1 MSPISSLAIDERLSV
16 LHEELAELTGQRNAI
31 DARIVEIAAEIDRDE
46 LWAAAGARSTAHW
59 VAWKAGVSPW
69 AQTIAA
75 IAHRYDEFPS
85 CIQGLAQGRFSVDQ
99 VGVIAERGLPGSDK
113 HFATMAQCA
122 TVTQLRT
129 ALKLQP
135 KPTPEP
141 QPEPDEPDEDG
152 EPEDDEPATTAD
164 PGPQVS
170 ITSRSD
176 EQYTYWHIALPHV
189 ENAAFEAAL
198 GSHRDALITEYKAAD
213 PEGRG
218 SMPGTAAAFLQ
229 LVDASWDAEAAARPH
244 GQRTTVV
251 VHVDVADNVATL
263 HLGPVLPDSD
273 RRYLTC
279 DATCEA
285 WFHRDGQVIG
295 ASRSTRTV
303 NRRLRRALEHRDRC
317 CVVPGCGATRA
328 LHAHH
333 LVHWED
339 GGPTELWNLALVCP
353 YHHRA
358 HHRGLITITGPADHL
373 VVTDAAG
380 RALTSASL
388 ARTPTQPPP
397 DVAPCPGPTGER
409 ANWWWYQPY
418 EPRPPTD

>member
-1 MSPISSLAIDERLSV
+1 MSPSSSLAIDERLSV

-46 LWAAAGARSTAHW
+46 LWAAAGARSTAGW
-59 VAWKAGVSPW
+59 LAWKAGVSPSR
-69 AQTIAA
+69 AHTIAA
-75 IAHRYDEFPS
+75 IAARYDEFPT
-85 CIQGLAQGRFSVDQ
+85 CIEGLREGRFSVDQ
-99 VGVIAERGLPGSDK
+99 VGVIAEHGLPGSDA

-122 TVTQLRT
+122 TVSQLRT
-129 ALKLQP
+129 ALKMQP
-135 KPTPEP
+135 KP
-141 QPEPDEPDEDG
+141 QPEPAPEPDS
-152 EPEDDEPATTAD
+152 DDEDVPVAD
-164 PGPQVS
+164 SGPEPS
-170 ITSRSD
+170 ITSTSD
-176 EQYTYWHIALPHV
+176 EQYTYWHIALPHG
-189 ENAAFEAAL
+189 EAAAFEAAL
-198 GSHRDALITEYKAAD
+198 ASHRDALITEWKAAD
-213 PEGRG
+213 PDGRAA
-218 SMPGTAAAFLQ
+218 MPTTAAAFLR
-229 LVDASWDAEAAARPH
+229 LVHMSWDAEASARPH

-251 VHVDVADNVATL
+251 LHVDVADKLAAL
-263 HLGPVLPDSD
+263 HLGPVLPESD

-279 DATCEA
+279 DATCEV
-285 WFHRDGQVIG
+285 WFRRDGRVIG

-303 NRRLRRALEHRDRC
+303 NRRLRRLLEHRDRC

-388 ARTPTQPPP
+388 ARTPTRPPP

-418 EPRPPTD
+418 EPRPPDD

>member
-1 MSPISSLAIDERLSV
+1 MSPVSSLAIDERLSV
-16 LHEELAELTGQRNAI
+16 LHAELAELTGQRNAI
-31 DARIVEIAAEIDRDE
+31 DARIVQITAEIDRDE
-46 LWAAAGARSTAHW
+46 LWAAAGARSTAGW
-59 VAWKAGVSPW
+59 VAWKAGVSPSR

-75 IAHRYDEFPS
+75 IAARYDEFPE
-85 CIQGLAQGRFSVDQ
+85 CVEGLAQGRFSVDQ
-99 VGVIAERGLPGSDK
+99 VGVIAEHGLPGSDS
-113 HFATMAQCA
+113 HFATMAQSA

-129 ALKLQP
+129 ALKMQP
-135 KPTPEP
+135 KPAPEP
-141 QPEPDEPDEDG
+141 EPEPDDDG
-152 EPEDDEPATTAD
+152 EEPVTVD

-170 ITSRSD
+170 ISSRSD
-176 EQYTYWHIALPHV
+176 EQYTYWQITLPHV

-198 GSHRDALITEYKAAD
+198 ASHRDALVTDWTAAD
-213 PEGRG
+213 PDGRA
-218 SMPGTAAAFLQ
+218 SMPGNAAAFLR
-229 LVDASWDAEAAARPH
+229 LVNASWDAEAASRPH

-251 VHVDVADNVATL
+251 VHVDVSEKIAAL

-279 DATCEA
+279 DATCEV
-285 WFHRDGQVIG
+285 WFRRDGQTIG

-303 NRRLRRALEHRDRC
+303 NRRLRRVLEHRDRT

-358 HHRGLITITGPADHL
+358 HHRGLITITGPADQL

-380 RALTSASL
+380 RTLTSASL
-388 ARTPTQPPP
+388 ARPPTRPPP

-409 ANWWWYQPY
+409 AQWWWYQPY
-418 EPRPPTD
+418 EPGSAG

>member
-1 MSPISSLAIDERLSV
+1 MYPRSSLAIDERLSV
-16 LHEELAELTGQRNAI
+16 LFDELAELTGQRNAI
-31 DARIVEIAAEIDRDE
+31 DGRIVEIFAEVDRDQ
-46 LWAAAGARSTAHW
+46 LWAAAGARSTAGLL
-59 VAWKAGVSPW
+59 AWKAGVSPSR

-75 IAHRYDEFPS
+75 IAHRFDEFPQ
-85 CIQGLAQGRFSVDQ
+85 CTQGLREGRFSVDQ
-99 VGVIAERGLPGSDK
+99 VGVIAERGLPGSDE
-113 HFATMAQCA
+113 HFATMARCA
-122 TVTQLRT
+122 TVSQLRT
-129 ALKLQP
+129 ALKMQP
-135 KPTPEP
+135 KLTPEP
-141 QPEPDEPDEDG
+141 EPVDEADDED
-152 EPEDDEPATTAD
+152 EDSEVVVDR
-164 PGPQVS
+164 GPQVS
-170 ITSRSD
+170 ITSTSD
-176 EQYTYWHIALPHV
+176 EQFTYWNIALPHV

-198 GSHRDALITEYKAAD
+198 ASHRDALVTEWKAAD
-213 PEGRG
+213 PDGRA
-218 SMPGTAAAFLQ
+218 SMPGTAAAFLR
-229 LVDASWDAEAAARPH
+229 LVGASWDAEAAARPH

-251 VHVDVADNVATL
+251 VHVDIQTRLAAL

-279 DATCEA
+279 DATCEV

-295 ASRSTRTV
+295 AGRSTRTV
-303 NRRLRRALEHRDRC
+303 NRRLRRALEHRDRA

-358 HHRGLITITGPADHL
+358 HHRGLITITGPADQL

-388 ARTPTQPPP
+388 ARTPTQPLP

-418 EPRPPTD
+418 EPRPPTE

>member
-1 MSPISSLAIDERLSV
+1 MAPVSSLAIDERLSV
-16 LHEELAELTGQRNAI
+16 LHEELAELAGQRNAI

-46 LWAAAGARSTAHW
+46 LWAAAGARSTANW
-59 VAWKAGVSPW
+59 VAWKAGVSPSR
-69 AQTIAA
+69 AQAIAA

-85 CIQGLAQGRFSVDQ
+85 CIEGLAQGRFSVDQ
-99 VGVIAERGLPGSDK
+99 VGVIAQHGLPGSDE
-113 HFATMAQCA
+113 HFAVMAECA

-129 ALKLQP
+129 ALKMQP

-141 QPEPDEPDEDG
+141 QPDPDED
-152 EPEDDEPATTAD
+152 EPAPVGE

-176 EQYTYWHIALPHV
+176 DQYTYWQITLPHV

-198 GSHRDALITEYKAAD
+198 GSHRDALVAEWSAGD
-213 PEGRG
+213 PDGRKPI
-218 SMPGTAAAFLQ
+218 PGAAAAFLR
-229 LVDASWDAEAAARPH
+229 LIDASWDAEAAARPH

-251 VHVDVADNVATL
+251 VHVDVDTRLSAL

-279 DATCEA
+279 DATCEV

-358 HHRGLITITGPADHL
+358 HHRGLITITGPADQL

-409 ANWWWYQPY
+409 AQWWWYQPY
-418 EPRPPTD
+418 EPRPPSTN

>member
-1 MSPISSLAIDERLSV
+1 MPPTSSLAIDERLSA

-46 LWAAAGARSTAHW
+46 LWAAAGARSTAGW
-59 VAWKAGVSPW
+59 LAWKAGVSPSR
-69 AQTIAA
+69 AQTIAG
-75 IAHRYDEFPS
+75 IAHRFDEFPA
-85 CIQGLAQGRFSVDQ
+85 CIEGLAQGRFSVDQ
-99 VGVIAERGLPGSDK
+99 VGVIAEHGLPGSDE
-113 HFATMAQCA
+113 HFATMAHSA

-129 ALKLQP
+129 ALKMQP

-141 QPEPDEPDEDG
+141 QPELDEG
-152 EPEDDEPATTAD
+152 ETAPVTG

-170 ITSRSD
+170 ITSTSD
-176 EQYTYWHIALPHV
+176 EQYTYWHITLPHV

-198 GSHRDALITEYKAAD
+198 ASHREALITEWKATD
-213 PEGRG
+213 PDGRA
-218 SMPGTAAAFLQ
+218 SLPGNAAAFLRM
-229 LVDASWDAEAAARPH
+229 VDASWDAEAAARPH

-251 VHVDVADNVATL
+251 VHVDVAEKVAAL

-285 WFHRDGQVIG
+285 WFHRDGRVIG
-295 ASRSTRTV
+295 AGRSTRTV

-317 CVVPGCGATRA
+317 CIVPGCGATRA

-358 HHRGLITITGPADHL
+358 HHRGLISITGPADQL

-388 ARTPTQPPP
+388 ARTPTRPPP

-418 EPRPPTD
+418 EPPS

>member
-1 MSPISSLAIDERLSV
+1 MSPSSSLAIDERLSV

-31 DARIVEIAAEIDRDE
+31 DARIVGIAAEIDRDE
-46 LWAAAGARSTAHW
+46 LWAAAGARSTAGW
-59 VAWKAGVSPW
+59 VAWKAGVSRSRGE
-69 AQTIAA
+69 TIAA
-75 IAHRYDEFPS
+75 IAARYDEFPT
-85 CIQGLAQGRFSVDQ
+85 CIEGLREGRFSVDQ
-99 VGVIAERGLPGSDK
+99 VGVIAEHGLPGSDA

-122 TVTQLRT
+122 TVSQLRT
-129 ALKLQP
+129 ALSMQP
-135 KPTPEP
+135 KP
-141 QPEPDEPDEDG
+141 QPEPAPEPDDDG
-152 EPEDDEPATTAD
+152 EEAATVD
-164 PGPQVS
+164 PGPQPS
-170 ITSRSD
+170 ITSTSD
-176 EQYTYWHIALPHV
+176 EQYTYWQIALPHV
-189 ENAAFEAAL
+189 EAAAFEAAL
-198 GSHRDALITEYKAAD
+198 ASHRDALITEWKAAD
-213 PEGRG
+213 PDGRAA
-218 SMPGTAAAFLQ
+218 MPTTAAAFLR
-229 LVDASWDAEAAARPH
+229 LVHMSWDAEAAARPH

-251 VHVDVADNVATL
+251 VHVDVADKVAAL
-263 HLGPVLPDSD
+263 HLGPVLSD
-273 RRYLTC
+273 RDRHYLTC
-279 DATCEA
+279 DATCEV
-285 WFHRDGQVIG
+285 WFRRDGRVIG

-358 HHRGLITITGPADHL
+358 HHRGLITITGPADQL

-397 DVAPCPGPTGER
+397 EVAPCPGPTGER

-418 EPRPPTD
+418 EPRPPSTD

>member
-46 LWAAAGARSTAHW
+46 LWAAAGAKSTAGW
-59 VAWKAGVSPW
+59 VAWKAGLSPSR

-75 IAHRYDEFPS
+75 IARRYDEFPS
-85 CIQGLAQGRFSVDQ
+85 CVEGLKRGRFSVDQ
-99 VGVIAERGLPGSDK
+99 VGVIAEHGLPGSDE

-129 ALKLQP
+129 ALKMQP

-141 QPEPDEPDEDG
+141 QPQPDED
-152 EPEDDEPATTAD
+152 EPAPVTD
-164 PGPQVS
+164 PGPQPS

-176 EQYTYWHIALPHV
+176 EQYTYWQIALPHM
-189 ENAAFEAAL
+189 ENAAFESAL
-198 GSHRDALITEYKAAD
+198 ASHRDALITEWKAAD
-213 PEGRG
+213 PDGRAP
-218 SMPGTAAAFLQ
+218 MPNTAAAFLR

-244 GQRTTVV
+244 AQRTTVV
-251 VHVDVADNVATL
+251 VHVDVASRVTAL
-263 HLGPVLPDSD
+263 HLGPVLPEHD

-295 ASRSTRTV
+295 AGRSTRTV
-303 NRRLRRALEHRDRC
+303 NRRLRRTLEYRDCC

-358 HHRGLITITGPADHL
+358 HHRGLITITGPADQL

-380 RALTSASL
+380 RALTSAPL
-388 ARTPTQPPP
+388 ARTPTEPPP

-409 ANWWWYQPY
+409 AQWWWYQPY
-418 EPRPPTD
+418 EPPAPG

>member
-46 LWAAAGARSTAHW
+46 LWAAAGARSTAGW
-59 VAWKAGVSPW
+59 LAWKAGVSP
-69 AQTIAA
+69 ARAHTIAA

-85 CIQGLAQGRFSVDQ
+85 CVEGLAQGRFSVDQ
-99 VGVIAERGLPGSDK
+99 VGVIAEHGLPGSDQ
-113 HFATMAQCA
+113 HFATLAQSA

-129 ALKLQP
+129 ALKMQP

-141 QPEPDEPDEDG
+141 QPEPAADP
-152 EPEDDEPATTAD
+152 EPAPVPD

-170 ITSRSD
+170 ISSRSD
-176 EQYTYWHIALPHV
+176 EHYTYWQITLPH
-189 ENAAFEAAL
+189 AAFEAAL
-198 GSHRDALITEYKAAD
+198 ASHRDALVAERTAAD
-213 PEGRG
+213 PDGQAP
-218 SMPGTAAAFLQ
+218 MPTTAAAFLR

-251 VHVDVADNVATL
+251 VHVDVDTRISQL
-263 HLGPVLPDSD
+263 HLGPVLTDAD
-273 RRYLTC
+273 RRYLSC

-285 WFHRDGQVIG
+285 WFHRDGRVIG
-295 ASRSTRTV
+295 AGRSTRTV
-303 NRRLRRALEHRDRC
+303 NRRLRRALEHRDHT

-358 HHRGLITITGPADHL
+358 HHRGLITITGPADQL
-373 VVTDAAG
+373 VVTDAAR

-388 ARTPTQPPP
+388 ARTPTRPPP

-409 ANWWWYQPY
+409 AQWWWYQTY
-418 EPRPPTD
+418 EPPS